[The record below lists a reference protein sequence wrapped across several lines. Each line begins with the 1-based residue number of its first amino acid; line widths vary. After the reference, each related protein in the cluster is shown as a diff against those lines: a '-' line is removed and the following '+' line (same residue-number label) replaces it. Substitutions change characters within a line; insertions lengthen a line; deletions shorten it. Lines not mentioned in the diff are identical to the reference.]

1 MKFMESQL
9 NKLKFD
15 NRRID
20 GTIYGFAP
28 WEFFFMGIHST
39 VIEDE
44 IIDLVI
50 CIFGF
55 RGHYPCQDIT
65 EIDQW
70 RGNT

>member
-9 NKLKFD
+9 NKLKF
-15 NRRID
+15 
-20 GTIYGFAP
+20 TIGELMAIFMVRK
-28 WEFFFMGIHST
+28 FFFMGIRST